1 MEVIMDKDKQIEEM
15 LNDLF
20 EFTFGVDKLV
30 LADFLND
37 YTIDELAEYLT
48 TKKGYR
54 KERQGEWK
62 YNRNSAPYEKLYYCS
77 LCAHGESDYGM
88 DNYCPHCGALMKGE

>member
-1 MEVIMDKDKQIEEM
+1 MDKQIEEM
-15 LNDLF
+15 ADIIAEIDDNGYSYNEDGY
-20 EFTFGVDKLV
+20 EVVGYANSTKIASV
-30 LADFLND
+30 LI
-37 YTIDELAEYLT
+37 Y
-48 TKKGYR
+48 KGYR

-88 DNYCPHCGALMKGE
+88 DNYCPNCGAKMRGE